1 MYTISAADLDAL
13 HDAIQTISRL
23 NQRLTRIMGE
33 AEFRDMCKAQ
43 AMIDRVTRHATRE
56 K

>member
-1 MYTISAADLDAL
+1 MYTISAADLDTLHEAL
-13 HDAIQTISRL
+13 HTISRI
-23 NQRLTRIMGE
+23 NQRLTKIMGE
-33 AEFRDMCKAQ
+33 DIFREMCKAQ